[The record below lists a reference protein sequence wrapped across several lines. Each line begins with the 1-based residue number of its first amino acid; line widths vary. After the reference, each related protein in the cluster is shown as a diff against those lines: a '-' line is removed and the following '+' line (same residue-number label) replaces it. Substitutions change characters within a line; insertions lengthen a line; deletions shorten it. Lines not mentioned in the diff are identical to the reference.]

1 MQTVAKGGRA
11 EVALGELAGTH
22 AKNDDVKK
30 FGRRMVE
37 DHGKANEELTALARA
52 KGVDLPKEMDR
63 PQKRV
68 HDRLAKL
75 TGESFDRAYVEE
87 MVKDHRK
94 DVKEFE
100 QQATRA
106 KDPDLKARVDKTLP
120 TLHEHLREIENI
132 SAKVLAKK

>member
-1 MQTVAKGGRA
+1 
-11 EVALGELAGTH
+11 
-22 AKNDDVKK
+22 VKK

>member
-1 MQTVAKGGRA
+1 
-11 EVALGELAGTH
+11 
-22 AKNDDVKK
+22 VKK

-63 PQKRV
+63 PQKHV

-87 MVKDHRK
+87 MVKEHRK

-106 KDPDLKARVDKTLP
+106 KDPDLKAWVDKTSP